1 MLPGSAGPADVELAD
16 VELADGL
23 ADAPDGRAT
32 TLVSVPFTA
41 VTVMPAEGSASLAPS
56 AGVMRMSAAAIDA
69 LGVGLAV
76 LLAVDPP
83 WPLPDEHAASSR
95 ESAATTMPAV
105 IPSR

>member
-1 MLPGSAGPADVELAD
+1 
-16 VELADGL
+16 
-23 ADAPDGRAT
+23 
-32 TLVSVPFTA
+32 
-41 VTVMPAEGSASLAPS
+41 
-56 AGVMRMSAAAIDA
+56 MSAAAIEA